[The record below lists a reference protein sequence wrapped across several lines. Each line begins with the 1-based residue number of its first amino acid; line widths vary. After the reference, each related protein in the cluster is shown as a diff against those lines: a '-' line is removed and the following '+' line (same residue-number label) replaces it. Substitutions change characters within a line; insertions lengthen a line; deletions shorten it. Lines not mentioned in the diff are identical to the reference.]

1 MTDKDLIKKLN
12 SLKNIKPE
20 AEWKTS
26 NRDLLLSQISNSG
39 AVNLSAWKIF
49 SINFNSFIKA
59 ASQPAYALG
68 VFVLLLIGG
77 SLFSHEVLNSAKPN
91 DSLYIARIISERAK
105 LTTVLN
111 TNDRNKL
118 AVRFALE
125 HAQDISNILA
135 DSSFNT
141 EENKDQVAR
150 LNESFNEEIETAKNK
165 ISYLTPKKV
174 IVEEDK
180 NIIATETDLFLI
192 AGNDKDNHGLQ
203 VVDNV
208 ENQKSE
214 LTIISP
220 IKKTE
225 LVPATP
231 SSTLTKANNEKA
243 STTENSPEDI
253 IVNAPL
259 NISSSSNLITDSILN
274 EAKQLSENK
283 DYGKVSEKLREVGE
297 LIK

>member
-20 AEWKTS
+20 ADWKTS